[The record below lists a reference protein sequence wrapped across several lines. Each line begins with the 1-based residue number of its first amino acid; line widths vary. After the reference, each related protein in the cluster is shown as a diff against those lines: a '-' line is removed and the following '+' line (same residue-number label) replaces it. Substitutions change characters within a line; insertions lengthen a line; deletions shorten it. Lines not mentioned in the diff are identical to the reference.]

1 MENTK
6 KSINIKF
13 MAKCH
18 EPSFYEDDN
27 GKRFTIICGLEN
39 EELLADFDVG
49 FADEYYYDELGEE
62 IGAIKTDKHYECGE
76 ILKRLREL
84 GYRAMPI
91 IFCGGELTPCSDE
104 VLWSYFLKKE
114 DREILYS
121 PSGEDLNKFIELYNM
136 NNEKGFVR
144 ILTSNGKF
152 SKVIPWAAN
161 ASGITDEQ
169 NQGTDVEL
177 SSYAIEELNKLGIKA
192 QNSYNKIEFVPKID
206 EIDEFCSKNGILH
219 YPWDDSYFFTVN
231 GKECRVCDYTK
242 FFPSHNNYDFNCKK
256 LPPDRLFYGKR
267 GEYDVDI
274 IAGRTRLVQIYND
287 LKAGYDLDRRG
298 FRKNK

>member
-13 MAKCH
+13 MAKCY

-39 EELLADFDVG
+39 EELLGDFDVG
-49 FADEYYYDELGEE
+49 FADEYYYNELGEE
-62 IGAIKTDKHYECGE
+62 IGAIKTDKYYERGE

-91 IFCGGELTPCSDE
+91 IINGGELTPCNDE
-104 VLWSYFLKKE
+104 VLWSYFLKNE

-121 PSGEDLNKFIELYNM
+121 PSGEDLNKFIELYNI

-144 ILTSNGKF
+144 ILTPDGKF
-152 SKVIPWAAN
+152 SKVIPWAVN

-177 SSYAIEELNKLGIKA
+177 SSYAIEELNKLSIKA
-192 QNSYNKIEFVPKID
+192 QNSYNKIEFMPKID

-231 GKECRVCDYTK
+231 GKKCRVRDYTK
-242 FFPSHNNYDFNCKK
+242 FFPIHNNYDFDGEK

-274 IAGRTRLVQIYND
+274 IAGRTRLIQIYND